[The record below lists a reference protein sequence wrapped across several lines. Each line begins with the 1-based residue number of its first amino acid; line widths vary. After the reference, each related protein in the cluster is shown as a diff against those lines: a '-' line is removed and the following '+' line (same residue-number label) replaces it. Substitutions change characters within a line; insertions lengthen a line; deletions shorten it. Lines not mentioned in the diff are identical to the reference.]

1 MKPEAAAILWT
12 ALLLLWLRPGVLP
25 GILVAIV
32 CFEVFYLLSSLPITF
47 LQHWPALRPSS
58 VPLSIVASVLFVGT
72 AIHRYRYFHHVSPND
87 RNA

>member
-12 ALLLLWLRPGVLP
+12 ALVLLWLRPGVLP

-47 LQHWPALRPSS
+47 LQPGLPFARHPFLS
-58 VPLSIVASVLFVGT
+58 V
-72 AIHRYRYFHHVSPND
+72 
-87 RNA
+87 